1 MERQNL
7 YFMSLGALLM
17 LSTVGL
23 SIIGAYT
30 LDVYVSL
37 FTISYF
43 VASTIFRPRRRMFD
57 FVGLALF
64 GAFAFIVALRIL
76 AILTP

>member
-7 YFMSLGALLM
+7 YFMSPGTLLM
-17 LSTVGL
+17 LCTVGL
-23 SIIGAYT
+23 SIIGDYT

-43 VASTIFRPRRRMFD
+43 VTSTIFRPRRRTFD

-64 GAFAFIVALRIL
+64 ITFAFIVALRIL
-76 AILTP
+76 AILAP